1 MCDIVHCLPPSVSS
15 HIFYEALQYYADLST
30 SEISAKKH
38 QLYSLLVSASLTEKW
53 LNKCEAHLF
62 DTLFHR
68 IDKDECKELP
78 MVLATSKH
86 LPLNKAYLNYV
97 HRQSLRNP
105 YTKEAIFYLAT
116 QRNTHFL
123 EMMASDDYD
132 AKEFE
137 PPSITNV
144 IQLLRIGMMIDN
156 AHTKVTNFNRYD
168 DICKK
173 FELNIDAKQLNEP
186 QLAIYTE
193 FNRILS
199 LYKFIRNNPQHEY
212 QCDTIPVRSFAATYN
227 IIDFLFDF
235 NNGSI
240 LSTTSDYAL
249 VRRQLLANEQ
259 FNRFISPELPT
270 SAPNQISEL
279 HLYDQFY
286 AVDLLYELL
295 FMKQYLKNYDALV
308 AVKCRDIGQVIDGI
322 DDSCAFVGA
331 IEVLFT
337 VLFVRWE
344 HVQNDSFNRSDNNF
358 SSVTTI
364 DESDTFSNDT
374 ADHKKPPKATTSKTG
389 FVCTFA
395 VLQHALD
402 MFEKCMTKHK
412 LSTDDEET
420 RLKFE
425 HWTNE
430 VAVAK
435 WKFAIVDS
443 YYNAI
448 SCVPLSKSM
457 KLLLTPFHP
466 RTDALN
472 VESSDEENEGPT
484 ASAKTT
490 PILRRKLRRRTSLQ
504 KSTISEIDA
513 NYSFAH
519 STEIDKSKTA
529 AFDVPN
535 VSIITNEHQIDR
547 RGFLNKMLGTNLDI
561 ATMCMYAGN
570 YAEAQRIIEVRELF
584 FFCEIFIFQTN
595 RIFFIQQMTKILF
608 IFF

>member
-53 LNKCEAHLF
+53 LEKCEAHLF
-62 DTLFHR
+62 DTLFQR
-68 IDKDECKELP
+68 IDPEECIELP

-123 EMMASDDYD
+123 EMMASDDYE
-132 AKEFE
+132 ANE
-137 PPSITNV
+137 PESLTNV

-168 DICKK
+168 EICKK
-173 FELNIDAKQLNEP
+173 FELNIDPKQLNAP
-186 QLAIYTE
+186 QLTMYTE

-199 LYKFIRNNPQHEY
+199 LYKFIRNNRQYEY

-227 IIDFLFDF
+227 IIDFLFEF
-235 NNGSI
+235 NSGSI

-249 VRRQLLANEQ
+249 VRRQLVANEQ
-259 FNRFISPELPT
+259 FNKLISPDLPN
-270 SAPNQISEL
+270 SSPNKISEL

-295 FMKQYLKNYDALV
+295 TIKQNLRNYDELV
-308 AVKCRDIGQVIDGI
+308 GVKCREIGQVIDGI

-331 IEVLFT
+331 IDALLA

-358 SSVTTI
+358 SSITTI

-374 ADHKKPPKATTSKTG
+374 ADHKKPPKVPTSKTG
-389 FVCTFA
+389 FVCSFT
-395 VLQHALD
+395 VLQHALG
-402 MFEKCMTKHK
+402 MFEKSMAKHK
-412 LSTDDEET
+412 LSTEDEET
-420 RLKFE
+420 RTKFE
-425 HWTNE
+425 QCKNE
-430 VAVAK
+430 VAVAR
-435 WKFAIVDS
+435 WKFSIVDS

-448 SCVPLSKSM
+448 SCVPIPKAM
-457 KLLLTPFHP
+457 KLLFTSFHP
-466 RTDALN
+466 RAGALKE
-472 VESSDEENEGPT
+472 ESSDEDNDGPST
-484 ASAKTT
+484 SDKTT

-504 KSTISEIDA
+504 KATINEIDP

-519 STEIDKSKTA
+519 STEIDKSKAST
-529 AFDVPN
+529 FDMPN
-535 VSIITNEHQIDR
+535 VSIIRNDKQIDR
-547 RGFLNKMLGTNLDI
+547 RGFMNKMLGANLDM

-570 YAEAQRIIEVRELF
+570 YAEAQRIIEVREF
-584 FFCEIFIFQTN
+584 F
-595 RIFFIQQMTKILF
+595 
-608 IFF
+608 